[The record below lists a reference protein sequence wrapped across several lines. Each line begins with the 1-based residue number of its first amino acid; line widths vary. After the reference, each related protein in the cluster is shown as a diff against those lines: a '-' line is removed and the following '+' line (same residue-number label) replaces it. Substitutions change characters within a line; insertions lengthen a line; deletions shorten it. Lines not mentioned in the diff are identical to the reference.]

1 MKNGPRIG
9 TLSDTKRTM
18 FPLGLGDQYVKW
30 VFNKYT
36 QDSELMIKYIKVVG
50 SSEGKQYNLDCLPCP
65 KVILFLIIII
75 K

>member
-30 VFNKYT
+30 VFNKHT
-36 QDSELMIKYIKVVG
+36 DES
-50 SSEGKQYNLDCLPCP
+50 
-65 KVILFLIIII
+65 
-75 K
+75 